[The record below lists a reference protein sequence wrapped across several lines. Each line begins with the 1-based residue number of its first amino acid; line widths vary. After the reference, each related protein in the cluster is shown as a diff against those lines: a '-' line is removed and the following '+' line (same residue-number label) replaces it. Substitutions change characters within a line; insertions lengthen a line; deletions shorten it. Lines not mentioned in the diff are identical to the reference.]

1 MPALYRLASALVF
14 PSLKEGFGLAVI
26 EAMACGVPVVVSKV
40 APFTEH
46 LDDDDVVWCD
56 PFRAASIADAM
67 LIASAEPM
75 RARLARRGRLV
86 AHRHDWGV
94 TARAH
99 LPIYTKLRQ
108 AIHA

>member
-1 MPALYRLASALVF
+1 
-14 PSLKEGFGLAVI
+14 
-26 EAMACGVPVVVSKV
+26 MACGVPVVLSKM

-46 LDDDDVVWCD
+46 LGDDDVIWCD

-67 LIASAEPM
+67 LVASAEPM
-75 RARLARRGRLV
+75 RARLARRGRIV
-86 AHRHDWGV
+86 AERHDWGA

-99 LPIYTKLRQ
+99 LPIYMSMRE